1 MTEILDLPLH
11 PLAVHAPVILAPLL
25 VLLGFAYVL
34 VPPLRRHIG
43 WAVAALTL
51 IAPAAAYLAV
61 WSGGN
66 FANDTDYFPNG
77 WTDAIRDHE
86 AHGRRLLWI
95 LIGVIP
101 VWWLFAALDRGRR
114 TALKRAAAD
123 SPASGE
129 DGETKPD
136 DPAATGRRILMF
148 VLGLI
153 VLGLLAWAGWTVF
166 QSGHSGAEMVWGR

>member
-1 MTEILDLPLH
+1 MTEILDIPLH
-11 PLAVHAPVILAPLL
+11 PLAVHAPVILVPLL

-34 VPPLRRHIG
+34 VPPLRRHLG
-43 WAVAALTL
+43 WAVAVLTL
-51 IAPAAAYLAV
+51 LAPASAFLAI
-61 WSGGN
+61 WSGGE

-77 WTDAIRDHE
+77 WTDAIREHE

-95 LIGVIP
+95 LVGVIP

-114 TALKRAAAD
+114 AALKRAAGDA
-123 SPASGE
+123 PAA
-129 DGETKPD
+129 DGEAAKPD
-136 DPAATGRRILMF
+136 DPAATGRRIVML